1 MKWFYAN
8 SGDSVWKMYLSFDGR
23 LDRLTLWTRIILL
36 NVFTYIVSFTL
47 ESLSTEYTWINFGSL
62 FNMVLIVYWFC
73 MTTLWV
79 RRFHDKGVSG
89 RWYGAY
95 AVAVPAAFG
104 LNVWA
109 NFHMNGHPMQGAL
122 VYAGLGLA
130 ALTALA
136 GLYILI
142 RFGFT
147 KSQDGENEYGP
158 EPGTRVKEKPVKHR
172 SPGAHQRRK
181 ARRAREDRA
190 RRLKEPRGEAS
201 EEGAEKKAT
210 EKKAEAGEKADE

>member
-8 SGDSVWKMYLSFDGR
+8 SGDSVWKMYLR

-95 AVAVPAAFG
+95 AVAPC
-104 LNVWA
+104 
-109 NFHMNGHPMQGAL
+109 
-122 VYAGLGLA
+122 
-130 ALTALA
+130 
-136 GLYILI
+136 
-142 RFGFT
+142 R
-147 KSQDGENEYGP
+147 
-158 EPGTRVKEKPVKHR
+158 
-172 SPGAHQRRK
+172 AHG
-181 ARRAREDRA
+181 ARRALYSHPV
-190 RRLKEPRGEAS
+190 RLH
-201 EEGAEKKAT
+201 EESGR
-210 EKKAEAGEKADE
+210 